1 MDSRQVAARI
11 LAKYFVHNY
20 INDDLATVINKKYV
34 KLDLMAE
41 DATGMILLLFRKFVT
56 HPAAKLDMTN
66 LDHLLECQCHKV
78 DEELDEKIFMQLDE
92 SKLHQVFIRR
102 DFDIDNFVKRIT
114 LTIQFLRGE
123 LKMKQK

>member
-102 DFDIDNFVKRIT
+102 DFDIDNFAKRIT